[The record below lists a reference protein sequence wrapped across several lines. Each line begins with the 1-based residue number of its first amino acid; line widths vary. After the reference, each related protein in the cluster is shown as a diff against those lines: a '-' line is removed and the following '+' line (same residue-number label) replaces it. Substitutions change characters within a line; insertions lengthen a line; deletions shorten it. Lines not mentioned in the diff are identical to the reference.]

1 MNALS
6 TRLEGLLCAALVA
19 VLAACGGGD
28 SAGPGPDTTPA
39 TVTSRVTMPATAP
52 AGTAVTP
59 LPSVVV
65 KNVRG
70 DALQGVP
77 VTFAVAAGGGTIT
90 GATQTTDA
98 AGIATIGSWTLGT
111 TAGENRVTATV
122 GTLPAVTFTVT
133 GVNTAATQVTK
144 VNDNQSGTTGQA
156 LAQQIGVI
164 VKDQFGNP
172 VSGVQVT
179 FAAQNGTSVAPTTVT
194 TNASGAA
201 NTTWTLGSTTGVV
214 HATATAGTL
223 PAVTFT
229 ATAANASVTCAAVGA
244 LTIGGA
250 AVQGSLRSTDCKFTP
265 DNSPIDP
272 YTMQV
277 GTAPAVAVRMQSDS
291 VDSYLLLYRGTYTD
305 TVNII
310 AENGDSSATTKTA
323 YLRMLLGTGNY
334 VVAANSFGA
343 PLYGPYSI
351 SAQTWSGNVD
361 NCDEVHVTPGFTVN
375 QTLTATDCNTGGDGR
390 YSDDFLVKL
399 RQGERLDVTM
409 SSTAFDARIEIR
421 GLDNSVQAFDDNG
434 GGGTNA
440 HIVFTSASERTFA
453 IRATS
458 ASAGATGAYTL
469 AVSTPPNPALIRPE
483 IGVARRSTRIQS
495 REPATMKRTN
505 GVSRRR

>member
-1 MNALS
+1 MIPSSNRVQRMLCGGLMIALA
-6 TRLEGLLCAALVA
+6 G
-19 VLAACGGGD
+19 CGGGD
-28 SAGPGPDTTPA
+28 SAGPRPDTTPA
-39 TVTSRVTMPATAP
+39 TVTSRVTMPASAP

-59 LPSVVV
+59 LPSVIV
-65 KNVRG
+65 KNARG
-70 DALQGVP
+70 EVLAGVP

-90 GATQTTDA
+90 GGSQTTDA
-98 AGIATIGSWTLGT
+98 SGIATIGSWTLGN

-122 GTLPAVTFTVT
+122 GSLPAVTFTVT
-133 GVNTAATQVTK
+133 GINTAATQVTK

-156 LAQQIGVI
+156 LGQQIGVI

-201 NTTWTLGSTTGVV
+201 NTTWTLGTTTGIV

-223 PAVTFT
+223 GPVTFT

-250 AVQGSLRSTDCKFTP
+250 AVTGALRSTDCKFTP

-272 YTMQV
+272 YTLQV
-277 GTAPAVAVRMQSDS
+277 GTAPAVAVRLQSDS

-305 TVNII
+305 TVNIL

-323 YLRMLLGTGNY
+323 YLRMLLGTGSY

-343 PLYGPYSI
+343 PSYGPYSI
-351 SAQTWSGNVD
+351 SAQSWNGSVD

-375 QTLTATDCNTGGDGR
+375 QTLSATDCNSGGDGR

-399 RQGERLDVTM
+399 RQGEQIDITM
-409 SSTAFDARIEIR
+409 TSAAFDARIEIR
-421 GLDNSVQAFDDNG
+421 GLDNSLQASDDNG

-440 HIVFTSASERTFA
+440 HLVYTAPSERTVS

-458 ASAGATGAYTL
+458 ANAGATGAYTL
-469 AVSTPPNPALIRPE
+469 AVTTPPSPALMRPD
-483 IGVARRSTRIQS
+483 IVGSSRTGTSRV
-495 REPATMKRTN
+495 REPATMKRSN
-505 GVSRRR
+505 GIVRRQ